1 MPGNRETSDLC
12 FLVFSDDWGEHP
24 SSCQHLF
31 RIIGRRYPVLWV
43 NTVGMRT
50 PRPTLTDASKA
61 LRKLRKMIFGAE
73 ARQRT
78 HSENLSLSVCQPPML
93 PFAISSLSPRVNR
106 TSVIHAVR
114 KRLAELNMKRPLF
127 VTTVPNA
134 SDYVG
139 ACDERRVVY
148 YCVDDFSEWPNY
160 QKTLISRMEEK
171 LIDKSDVF
179 IATSRKLFDKLSIHG
194 KPSYLLTHGVDL
206 DHFGRNPVKEHPVL
220 QNIPMPRV
228 GYFGLFD
235 GRTDQELLA
244 NVAERMPTVSFV
256 ITGPLDTDVAG
267 LKPLSNVYFTG
278 ALPYSELASVVGGWE
293 ACILPYVQSEQTRA
307 INPLKLKEY
316 LATGK
321 PVISTPIPEA
331 CRVGDL
337 VHIAETAEEWIEMI
351 RTSLLGTGSKDHAQR
366 NAFLAN
372 ESWDKK
378 AGQFLEMALSG

>member
-1 MPGNRETSDLC
+1 MRGNSETSDLC

-31 RIIGRRYPVLWV
+31 RIIGRTYPVLWV

-50 PRPTLTDASKA
+50 PRPTLTDAGKA
-61 LRKLRKMIFGAE
+61 LRKLRRMIFGAE

-78 HSENLSLSVCQPPML
+78 HSENLSLFVCHPPML
-93 PFAISSLSPRVNR
+93 PFAISSLSPKVNR
-106 TSVIHAVR
+106 ISVIHAVR
-114 KRLAELNMKRPLF
+114 KRLAELGMKRPLL

-139 ACDERRVVY
+139 ACDEKRVVY

-160 QKTLISRMEEK
+160 RKSLISKMERE
-171 LIDKSDVF
+171 LIDKSDVL
-179 IATSRKLFDKLSIHG
+179 IATSRKLFDKLSIRG

-206 DHFGRNPVKEHPVL
+206 DHFTRKPGKEHSVL
-220 QNIPMPRV
+220 HNIPKPRV

-235 GRTDQELLA
+235 GRTDQDLLA
-244 NVAERMPTVSFV
+244 NVAERMPGVSFV
-256 ITGPLDTDVAG
+256 ITGPLDTDVSS
-267 LKPLSNVYFTG
+267 LKALSNVYFTG
-278 ALPYSELASVVGGWE
+278 SVPYSELVSVVGGWE
-293 ACILPYVQSEQTRA
+293 ACILPYAQSELTRA

-321 PVISTPIPEA
+321 PIISTPIPEA

-351 RTSLLGTGSKDHAQR
+351 RTSLLGTRSKDHAQR
-366 NAFLAN
+366 NAFLVN
-372 ESWDKK
+372 ESWEKK
-378 AGQFLEMALSG
+378 AGQFLKMVLSG